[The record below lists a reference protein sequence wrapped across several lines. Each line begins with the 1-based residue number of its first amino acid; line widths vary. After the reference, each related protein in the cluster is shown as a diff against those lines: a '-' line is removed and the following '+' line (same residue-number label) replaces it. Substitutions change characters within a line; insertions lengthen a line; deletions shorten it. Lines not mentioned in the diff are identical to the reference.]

1 MDNLRQEKVQ
11 RFEEFVDKRLKPDLV
26 HAIAQRP
33 DTQHIFVDVGFG
45 FHVEFTWSEALN
57 YIEKREE
64 KIARQIEEYTQLIA
78 SIKAQIKLVCEGI
91 RELLQLPAEK
101 SLPERIF

>member
-1 MDNLRQEKVQ
+1 MDL
-11 RFEEFVDKRLKPDLV
+11 FVCLQSSEMCIFYV
-26 HAIAQRP
+26 FNYRP

-64 KIARQIEEYTQLIA
+64 KIARYKFLI
-78 SIKAQIKLVCEGI
+78 QHTN
-91 RELLQLPAEK
+91 LP
-101 SLPERIF
+101 S

>member
-1 MDNLRQEKVQ
+1 MRIFYVFDY
-11 RFEEFVDKRLKPDLV
+11 
-26 HAIAQRP
+26 RP

-64 KIARQIEEYTQLIA
+64 KIARYKFLI
-78 SIKAQIKLVCEGI
+78 QHTN
-91 RELLQLPAEK
+91 LP
-101 SLPERIF
+101 S